1 MSPSPPSSLRS
12 ELDAAIEA
20 ARAAARIHVRY
31 QGEQLVRRTKSN
43 ARDLVTQVDL
53 ESEDRIRELLLGAF
67 PGDSFLGEESG
78 RRVGGGRRWIVDPLD
93 GTVNY
98 VHGMPAYAVSIALE
112 VDGELELGVVLN
124 SARDELFT
132 ALRGH
137 GASLN
142 GAPIRV
148 SKCAALDEA
157 MVATG
162 FAYQPDQRAENLA
175 LFCTMLPQVRCV
187 RRPGAASLDLA
198 YVAAGRLDGFW
209 ELHLSPWDVAAG
221 AVLVR
226 EAGGAVSSGEAPF
239 DLGHPLIVAS
249 NGSVH
254 DRLVRALQG

>member
-1 MSPSPPSSLRS
+1 MSSFRA
-12 ELDAAIEA
+12 ELDTAITA
-20 ARAAARIHVRY
+20 ARAAARIHIRY
-31 QGEQLVRRTKSN
+31 QGEQLISDTKSN
-43 ARDLVTQVDL
+43 ARDLVTHVDQA
-53 ESEDRIRELLLGAF
+53 SEERIREILLGTF
-67 PGDSFLGEESG
+67 PEDSFLGEETG
-78 RRVGGGRRWIVDPLD
+78 EQQGGGRRWIVDPLD

-132 ALRGH
+132 ARRGH
-137 GASLN
+137 GAYLN
-142 GAPIRV
+142 GAPIHV
-148 SKCAALDEA
+148 SGCPSLDQA

-162 FAYQPDQRAENLA
+162 FAYKPEQRAENLA

-187 RRPGAASLDLA
+187 RRPGAAALDLA

-226 EAGGAVSSGEAPF
+226 EAGGRVTSGEQPL
-239 DLGHPLIVAS
+239 DLDNPLIVAS
-249 NGSVH
+249 NGHVH
-254 DRLVRALQG
+254 YRLVQALQG